1 MCKISNK
8 KAVRLLRKQK
18 KTLGATFLPHPVDV
32 QTSMTLNDLNSFYSA
47 IGCNAYFNIELHQN
61 Y

>member
-1 MCKISNK
+1 M
-8 KAVRLLRKQK
+8 LRKQK